1 MDHMRVAVLLLFSIF
16 VPQLFLGVAATE
28 NSSYAYGLDKPFNV
42 PVLQDQSKTQQL
54 FITSDVAP
62 VVEKE
67 DPRLDFT
74 WPVLDN
80 ESITSD
86 FGYRDLKGCLLC
98 SNDHKGVDFAPGYGE
113 LVFAVMDAEVVDVGW
128 EGTFGYRVVLRHSI
142 FDGLEY
148 TTIYAHLQDS
158 IVSEWLEP
166 EMEIP
171 QGQIIGLIGDTGLT
185 TGPHLHFEIH
195 TNGNVLDP
203 LEFFE
208 FNTK

>member
-1 MDHMRVAVLLLFSIF
+1 MRVAAFLIFSLL
-16 VPQLFLGVAATE
+16 VPQLFIGVAATE
-28 NSSYAYGLDKPFNV
+28 NVSYAYGLDKPFNV

-54 FITSDVAP
+54 LITSDVAP
-62 VVEKE
+62 VVERE

-98 SNDHKGVDFAPGYGE
+98 SNDHQGVDFAPGYGE
-113 LVFAVMDAEVVDVGW
+113 LVFAVMDGEVVDVGW
-128 EGTFGYRVVLRHSI
+128 EGTYGYRVVLRHTI

-148 TTIYAHLQDS
+148 TTIYAHLQES
-158 IVSEWLEP
+158 LVSEWLEP

-195 TNGNVLDP
+195 ENGNVSDP

-208 FNTK
+208 FNSK

>member
-1 MDHMRVAVLLLFSIF
+1 MRVAVLLLFSIF

-28 NSSYAYGLDKPFNV
+28 NSSYAYGLDRPFNA

-54 FITSDVAP
+54 FITSDVPPAI
-62 VVEKE
+62 ERDE
-67 DPRLDFT
+67 FRLDFT

-80 ESITSD
+80 DSITSEY
-86 FGYRDLKGCLLC
+86 GYRDLKGCLLC

-148 TTIYAHLQDS
+148 TTIYAHLQES
-158 IVSEWLEP
+158 LVSEWLEP

-195 TNGNVLDP
+195 KNGNVLDP